1 METHRDP
8 ARIRTAGGAY
18 TNDPFHVSVVERLM
32 PMFGD
37 CAALDYETGVR

>member
-32 PMFGD
+32 PMFGGRAVVD
-37 CAALDYETGVR
+37 FVREQS